1 MPDHTDCCPALA
13 LFVLGD
19 VERARIA
26 AEVCEWG
33 RLQRLFDE
41 KETEM
46 MDYQEGYADGLAGA
60 GMQDREEPGELL
72 TPFVTG
78 FLLGSLDRKAML
90 TKEGK

>member
-41 KETEM
+41 GET
-46 MDYQEGYADGLAGA
+46 Q
-60 GMQDREEPGELL
+60 
-72 TPFVTG
+72 
-78 FLLGSLDRKAML
+78 
-90 TKEGK
+90 